1 MWLRLGMTKETLSYA
16 NCGATSLFTT
26 ATDLCKWLDNF
37 RTQAVGGEVVMA
49 KMVKEGTLNDGA
61 T

>member
-1 MWLRLGMTKETLSYA
+1 MTKETLSYA